1 MSKPFISFI
10 GCVSL
15 TASASAGIVTFD
27 NLPVTIGSIGD
38 GQQLT
43 VPVDG
48 FSFTTSGTVWD
59 SPSAWFYYNA
69 TNSPNPSVP
78 PAKNI
83 GVRGT
88 TAIYSGW
95 YNTTYSP
102 TSNPAYRVSRTDGS
116 LWQFNKAFFTAS
128 WGDGIIHLIGLRD
141 GVEVFNFTQS
151 ITNTQQT
158 MVSMSSYPGP
168 VQWIDTLKI
177 SNDLAVTNGN
187 RHFIMDDMYY
197 TLPAPS
203 SFALIGIGLCGIRS
217 RRRKDNK

>member
-1 MSKPFISFI
+1 MSKSFISFI

-27 NLPVTIGSIGD
+27 NLPVTLGSIGD
-38 GQQLT
+38 GERLT

-48 FSFTTSGTVWD
+48 FSFTTSGTVYD
-59 SPSAWFYYNA
+59 SPSAWFYYNPYPSM
-69 TNSPNPSVP
+69 NQSVP
-78 PAKNI
+78 PSKDI
-83 GVRGT
+83 GIRGT

-95 YNTTYSP
+95 YNTSYSP
-102 TSNPAYRVSRTDGS
+102 NPTYRVSRTDGG
-116 LWQFNKAFFTAS
+116 LWQYNKAFFTAL
-128 WGDGIIHLIGLRD
+128 WGAGTIHLIGMRD

-151 ITNTQQT
+151 ISNTQQT

-168 VQWIDTLKI
+168 VNWIDTLKI
-177 SNDLAVTNGN
+177 GNDLAVANGN

-203 SFALIGIGLCGIRS
+203 VLAMIGIAVCGVNN
-217 RRRKDNK
+217 RRRKDNQ

>member
-1 MSKPFISFI
+1 MIKTFIASLF
-10 GCVSL
+10 VS
-15 TASASAGIVTFD
+15 ASASAGIVTFD
-27 NLPVTIGSIGD
+27 NLPVTIDSTSD
-38 GQQLT
+38 GQSLT

-48 FSFTTSGTVWD
+48 FSFKTSGTVWD
-59 SPSAWFYYNA
+59 SPFAWFYYNA

-95 YNTTYSP
+95 YNTSYSANPTYS
-102 TSNPAYRVSRTDGS
+102 VSRTDGG
-116 LWQFNKAFFTAS
+116 LWQYNKAVFTS
-128 WGDGIIHLIGLRD
+128 VWGAGTIHLIGLRD

-151 ITNTQQT
+151 ISDTQQT

-168 VQWIDTLKI
+168 VAWINTLKI
-177 SNDLAVTNGN
+177 SNDLAGLYGN

-197 TLPAPS
+197 TLPSPG
-203 SFALIGIGLCGIRS
+203 ALALMACGLFGIRN
-217 RRRKDNK
+217 RRRFKEDGK